1 MKAKSAR
8 SFFLL
13 CLMHFLQ
20 FMLFAVWWVP
30 LAAYLTNMGMTGT
43 TKALILSSMAIGC
56 MASPIVGAIAD
67 RHFSSE
73 KVLRILNILIAI
85 LLFFAARQTEP
96 ALLFV
101 FLLLAMIAYMP
112 TWGLTSAIAM
122 VHSPAEQ
129 FPRIRVFGSIGW
141 VVSGL
146 FSLAAVKWFQV
157 DIDGT
162 NIPLYCGSAV
172 ALLAAI
178 VNFSLPNTPA
188 SGKSEKGSILDIL
201 GFRSLRLMKDRSFA
215 VFIVVSFLA
224 MIPFALYWSYL
235 SQFLQDIGFK
245 YITITV
251 NWGQF
256 AEMFFLVMVPVILKR
271 FGVRKTMIFGLA
283 ALLIRYISFFIG
295 GVYDMTWLYFMAI
308 LIHGIIYGF
317 FFVGGQVYIHKKVPE
332 ELNAQAQ
339 GFIFFATF
347 GLGLLVGNFV
357 NGKIIEVYTET
368 INGVDVI
375 KWSSVWGIAAMSSL
389 IVLSVFALLF
399 KNDIV
404 DKSK

>member
-1 MKAKSAR
+1 
-8 SFFLL
+8 
-13 CLMHFLQ
+13 
-20 FMLFAVWWVP
+20 
-30 LAAYLTNMGMTGT
+30 
-43 TKALILSSMAIGC
+43 
-56 MASPIVGAIAD
+56 
-67 RHFSSE
+67 
-73 KVLRILNILIAI
+73 
-85 LLFFAARQTEP
+85 
-96 ALLFV
+96 
-101 FLLLAMIAYMP
+101 
-112 TWGLTSAIAM
+112 
-122 VHSPAEQ
+122 
-129 FPRIRVFGSIGW
+129 
-141 VVSGL
+141 
-146 FSLAAVKWFQV
+146 
-157 DIDGT
+157 
-162 NIPLYCGSAV
+162 LYCGSAV

-224 MIPFALYWSYL
+224 MIPFSLYWSYL

-256 AEMFFLVMVPVILKR
+256 AEMFFLVLVPVILKR
-271 FGVRKTMIFGLA
+271 FGVRKTMIFGLV

-295 GVYDMTWLYFMAI
+295 GVYDMTWLYFLAI
-308 LIHGIIYGF
+308 ILHGIIYGF
-317 FFVGGQVYIHKKVPE
+317 FFVGGQVYIHKKVTE

-339 GFIFFATF
+339 GFIFFVTF

-389 IVLSVFALLF
+389 IVLSVFAILF